1 MACAGPASAP
11 TPASTASDT
20 ASDTASYS
28 HSHVFDEGNPLAE
41 SRTAWAAGITAVMM
55 VIEITAGW
63 LYQSMAL
70 LADGWHMSS
79 HALALGLSVAVYAYA
94 RKHAQDRRFT
104 FGTWKVE
111 VLGGYTSAVLLMGVA
126 FYMAWQSVE
135 RLLSPVDIDYNRAI
149 AVGAVGLVVNLVC
162 AWLLKDAHG
171 HDHGHG
177 HGHGHSHGH
186 GHGHGHADP
195 HVHSHAGKR
204 AHDHSDDHGHDHSDD
219 HGRDHGHGHDHS
231 DDHDHG
237 HAHTD
242 LNLRAAYLHV
252 VADAATSV
260 LAIVALFGGKW
271 WGAVWLD
278 PLMGIAGAVLV
289 AVWAWGLLRQS
300 GSVLLDANGD
310 APVAEEIREAVATL
324 PVPADITDLHV
335 WQVGK
340 GKFACIVAVVTDQPL
355 APDVVRRAIGIHEEL
370 VHITVEVNR
379 RGAPATA

>member
-1 MACAGPASAP
+1 MSAASA
-11 TPASTASDT
+11 
-20 ASDTASYS
+20 SYT

-55 VIEITAGW
+55 VVEITAGW

-126 FYMAWQSVE
+126 VYMAWQSVD
-135 RLLSPVDIDYNRAI
+135 RLMSPVAIDYNRAI
-149 AVGAVGLVVNLVC
+149 AVGAVGLLVNLVC

-171 HDHGHG
+171 HDHGHDHGHG

-186 GHGHGHADP
+186 GQN
-195 HVHSHAGKR
+195 
-204 AHDHSDDHGHDHSDD
+204 HDHLDHNDHHD
-219 HGRDHGHGHDHS
+219 
-231 DDHDHG
+231 
-237 HAHTD
+237 HTD

-260 LAIVALFGGKW
+260 LAIIALFGGKW

-300 GSVLLDANGD
+300 GRVLLDANGD
-310 APVAEEIREAVATL
+310 APVADEIRDAVAAL
-324 PVPADITDLHV
+324 PVKAAITDLHV

-340 GKFACIVAVVTDQPL
+340 GKFACIVGVVADQPL

-370 VHITVEVNR
+370 VHITVEVNLR
-379 RGAPATA
+379 SADPQDPATDGPAKHDPVNGNRAPSPAA